1 MNYVVYV
8 CDLGDISFIKPGKL
22 YQLKNN
28 GYERG
33 YFVDEDGDRIRLDY
47 DTDTIVISIP

>member
-22 YQLKNN
+22 YQLKNDGN
-28 GYERG
+28 DRE
-33 YFVDEDGDRIRLDY
+33 YFVDEDGDSLGLDY
-47 DTDTIVISIP
+47 DTIVISIP